1 MRLFGEIMDEMRKFL
16 ASIYLGDRFCEKL
29 EIGGGKIVF
38 HINLISRLRE
48 GTQEW
53 NYYSEKDIA
62 HGCLVFDQV
71 ADYRFDRELPFNDE
85 IYDIQVLEREKD
97 LFSFMVSGCSVSKDA
112 VSTDIALY
120 IKARECY
127 IFNPKNGE
135 KIYK

>member
-1 MRLFGEIMDEMRKFL
+1 MMDEMRKFL

-29 EIGGGKIVF
+29 EIGDGKIVF

-48 GTQEW
+48 GTREW

-71 ADYRFDRELPFNDE
+71 VDYRFDRELPFNDE
-85 IYDIQVLEREKD
+85 IYDIKVLEKEKD
-97 LFSFMVSGCSVSKDA
+97 FFSFAVCGCSVSENA
-112 VSTDIALY
+112 IPTDIVLS
-120 IKARECY
+120 IKAGECY
-127 IFNPKNGE
+127 IFNPQNGE

>member
-1 MRLFGEIMDEMRKFL
+1 MEIMDEMRKFL

-29 EIGGGKIVF
+29 EIRNGKIVF
-38 HINLISRLRE
+38 HINLLSRLRE
-48 GTQEW
+48 GTREW

-85 IYDIQVLEREKD
+85 IYDIQVLEKEKD
-97 LFSFMVSGCSVSKDA
+97 LFSFAVRGCSVSENA

-120 IKARECY
+120 IKAGECY